1 MGNGAKQPKSKR
13 TANLKPRWKKGQS
26 GNPNGRPP
34 KPVCIP
40 DILREIGAEKDPATK
55 RTRIQDLMRKVYG
68 FANDGEAWAV
78 QFIAERTEG
87 KVKDTLAL
95 EGGGELKVV
104 TRVVRERAADADGR

>member
-1 MGNGAKQPKSKR
+1 MGCIIKNVKEKR
-13 TANLKPRWKKGQS
+13 KIPRGKPFQKGWKG
-26 GNPNGRPP
+26 GPGRPP

-68 FANDGEAWAV
+68 FANLGEAWAV